1 MQINKWNYYC
11 LYLVLFLVRLL
22 KFFNKLDG
30 KILFFMI
37 IFTNLPLF
45 IFLGSGSGSGDGSDE
60 TMISSGDGGNE
71 VVFETSAPTHPPP
84 PTTTRAPDRT
94 RTTASTASTMS
105 LTRALAHYVLPIV
118 LVCFGGAI
126 SDLL

>member
-1 MQINKWNYYC
+1 
-11 LYLVLFLVRLL
+11 
-22 KFFNKLDG
+22 
-30 KILFFMI
+30 MI
-37 IFTNLPLF
+37 
-45 IFLGSGSGSGDGSDE
+45 GSGSGSGDGSDE
-60 TMISSGDGGNE
+60 TIISSGDGENE

-84 PTTTRAPDRT
+84 PTTTRVPDKT
-94 RTTASTASTMS
+94 RVASRASTMS